1 MPFSSILIGEPET
14 NGHYESMFTYEP
26 RQKAED
32 LYKDNEDY
40 LINDPTVALESE
52 TDIEQGERL
61 QEIINDATYNY
72 ILGEIDKD
80 GFEQQVEEW
89 KNQDR
94 KSDVEGKR
102 GEGGWGR

>member
-52 TDIEQGERL
+52 TDIEKGEGR
-61 QEIINDATYNY
+61 QEIINDETNNK
-72 ILGEIDKD
+72 ILGEIVKD
-80 GFEQQVEEW
+80 GFEQKEEEW
-89 KNQDR
+89 KN
-94 KSDVEGKR
+94 K
-102 GEGGWGR
+102 GEDKIKKK